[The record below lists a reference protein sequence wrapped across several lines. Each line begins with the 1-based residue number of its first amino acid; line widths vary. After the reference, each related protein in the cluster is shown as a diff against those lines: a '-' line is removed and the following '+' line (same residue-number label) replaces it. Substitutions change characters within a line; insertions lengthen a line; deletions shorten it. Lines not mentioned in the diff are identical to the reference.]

1 LNVSAS
7 LHGLVVAK
15 QNGLL
20 FLRAVSNEKTQ
31 VLRYIDFS
39 SNKETNVEGWKKP
52 KKQQLLIP
60 IIQMGKEHRKLFGVI

>member
-1 LNVSAS
+1 M
-7 LHGLVVAK
+7 HGLVVAK

-31 VLRYIDFS
+31 VLRYLDFS
-39 SNKETNVEGWKKP
+39 LNEETNIEGSNKYKT
-52 KKQQLLIP
+52 QQLLIP

>member
-20 FLRAVSNEKTQ
+20 FLRALSNEKTQ
-31 VLRYIDFS
+31 VLRYLDFS
-39 SNKETNVEGWKKP
+39 LNEETKK
-52 KKQQLLIP
+52 KKQKKKNI
-60 IIQMGKEHRKLFGVI
+60 